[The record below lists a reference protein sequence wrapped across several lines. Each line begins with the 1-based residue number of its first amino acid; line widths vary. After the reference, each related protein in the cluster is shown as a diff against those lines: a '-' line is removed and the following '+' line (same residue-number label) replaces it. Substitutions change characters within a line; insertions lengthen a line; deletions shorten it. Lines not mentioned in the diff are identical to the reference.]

1 MFLHNTLIHWINR
14 NNLVV
19 LQNDWGN
26 KENKTKNETPI
37 SMENYNMKLRRKK
50 ENRSKWI
57 LDLMPSSSL
66 TNGIQL
72 KNYSIFFFTSVAI
85 KLENYVAICSCL
97 NATVFHFDLFPQ
109 KSNKKFVSIV
119 LWAQTINSLWMR
131 VFCPFQMLN

>member
-26 KENKTKNETPI
+26 KENKTKTKHLFQWKIITWNWEEKKKTDRNEF
-37 SMENYNMKLRRKK
+37 
-50 ENRSKWI
+50 WI
-57 LDLMPSSSL
+57 WCHQVVSL
-66 TNGIQL
+66 TEFNW
-72 KNYSIFFFTSVAI
+72 
-85 KLENYVAICSCL
+85 KLFHF
-97 NATVFHFDLFPQ
+97 VFHFCCCKTRKLRSNLWLFECNGISFWFISP